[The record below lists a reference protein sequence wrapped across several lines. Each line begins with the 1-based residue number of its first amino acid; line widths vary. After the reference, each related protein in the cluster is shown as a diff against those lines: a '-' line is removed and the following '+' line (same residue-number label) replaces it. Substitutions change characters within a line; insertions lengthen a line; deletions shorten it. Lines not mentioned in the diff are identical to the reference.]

1 MMDQP
6 TLFELPLVRE
16 RSVEPEPPGKPRL
29 RTPQRDQVVMRTLA
43 LDQMLPPDDEARVVW
58 AFVEQCDLSSLYAQI
73 RAVEGVAGRDAN
85 DPRMLLAVWLFA
97 TLKGVGSAREVARL
111 CERHLQYQWL
121 CGDVSLNYHTLSD
134 FRVAHAA
141 VLDDLLTQ
149 QVASLV
155 HAGVVQLQRVAQDGV
170 RVRASA
176 GKASFRRRETLQ
188 KCLEEARQQVQRLK
202 DEVQED
208 PGAASRREKAA
219 RERAARERLENV
231 EKALAACDQV
241 QALKTQRG
249 GDSLKHPA
257 RSSTTDPDARNM
269 KMANGGFN
277 PAYNV
282 QFGTDTTAQVIV
294 GVGATNQG
302 TDAGQLAPM
311 ADQIEQRTG
320 VRPKEMLA
328 DGGFS
333 TKDDIEAVNDPEHG
347 CKVYAPVKEE
357 EQQRAKGQ
365 DPFAPRPRESPRLT
379 EWRVRMG
386 TAEAQTIYK
395 ERAATAECVNAL
407 ARQRGLQ
414 QFRVRGLAKVRTVAV
429 WFALA
434 HNLRRWAVLRA
445 EVVVSSE
452 YQ

>member
-1 MMDQP
+1 
-6 TLFELPLVRE
+6 
-16 RSVEPEPPGKPRL
+16 
-29 RTPQRDQVVMRTLA
+29 
-43 LDQMLPPDDEARVVW
+43 MLPPDDEARVVW
-58 AFVEQCDLSSLYAQI
+58 AFVEQCDLSPLFSQI

-85 DPRMLLAVWLFA
+85 DPRMLLALWLFA
-97 TLKGVGSAREVARL
+97 TLKGVGSARELTRL

-121 CGDVSLNYHTLSD
+121 CGDVSVNYHTLAD
-134 FRVAHAA
+134 FRVEHAA
-141 VLDDLLTQ
+141 VLDGLLTQ
-149 QVASLV
+149 QIASLV
-155 HAGVVQLQRVAQDGV
+155 HAGAVALERVAQDGV

-176 GKASFRRRETLQ
+176 GKASFRRRPTLE
-188 KCLEEARQQVQRLK
+188 KCFQEAQQQVEALQQ
-202 DEVQED
+202 EVEAD
-208 PGAASRREKAA
+208 PAAASRREKAA

-241 QALKTQRG
+241 QALKDQRG
-249 GDSLKHPA
+249 GDSLKHAA

-269 KMANGGFN
+269 KMPNGGFD

-282 QFGTDTTAQVIV
+282 QFSTDTASQVIV
-294 GVGATNQG
+294 GVDAINQG

-311 ADQIEQRTG
+311 VEQVEQRTG

-333 TKDDIEAVNDPEHG
+333 TKDDLEALNDPEQG
-347 CKVYAPVKEE
+347 YKVYAPVKEE

-365 DPFAPRPRESPRLT
+365 DPFAPRKGESPRLT

-386 TAEAQTIYK
+386 TAEAHTIYK

-414 QFRVRGLAKVRTVAV
+414 QFRVRGLGKVRTIAV
-429 WFALA
+429 WYAIA

-445 EVVVSSE
+445 EVAVSTT